1 MDQPQQPPPPRITFE
16 EIVVWLDERRK
27 LILAGVALVG
37 LAGLVFVVQEARV
50 EGKEHRATAALFGF
64 QADRRSQTN
73 EPAASELQA
82 LVPATEGTGV
92 LQHVKLREA
101 TSRYVAGNYAEA
113 QQAFEA
119 FAREFPDSPLRPEAS
134 FGSAV
139 SLEAQ
144 GKFGEALA
152 RYQELTT
159 QFSDSPLVSRA
170 RLGQAR
176 LFEQQGD
183 QQQAY
188 RIYRDLATP
197 TAGGLAQFGQTSPL
211 QMDAGIAV
219 RRLIKANPALA
230 QTNAP
235 GPTPLI
241 APTNVPAAIPAP
253 AGS

>member
-1 MDQPQQPPPPRITFE
+1 MDQSPQQPPPRITFE

-37 LAGLVFVVQEARV
+37 LAGLVVVVQEARV
-50 EGKEHRATAALFGF
+50 EGKEHRATAALFDF
-64 QADRRSQTN
+64 QAARISQTN

-101 TSRYVAGNYAEA
+101 TSHYVAGNYTEA

-119 FAREFPDSPLRPEAS
+119 FARDFPNSPLLPEAS

-144 GKFGEALA
+144 GKFGEALS

-159 QFSDSPLVSRA
+159 QFPDAALVSRA

-176 LFEQQGD
+176 LFERQGD

-197 TAGGLAQFGQTSPL
+197 TAGGMAQFGQTSPL

-230 QTNAP
+230 QTNTP